1 MTLAE
6 VFALLALIVSLLMLL
21 VKVVHVTFD
30 IAWRISHDNG
40 NNDKKNDRP

>member
-21 VKVVHVTFD
+21 AQVVHVTFD

-40 NNDKKNDRP
+40 NNYKKK

>member
-6 VFALLALIVSLLMLL
+6 VFALLAFVVSLLMLL
-21 VKVVHVTFD
+21 VQVVYVTFD

-40 NNDKKNDRP
+40 NNDKKK